1 VSTPPFERLG
11 PFTLQREL
19 GRGGMGV
26 VYLGH
31 DTRLDRPVA
40 IKAMPEHLATDPDRL
55 ARFEREA
62 RTLAQLTHPNVA
74 GIHGVEEHEGQRYLV
89 LEYVEGETLAERLDR
104 GPLPL
109 DEAMDIAMQ
118 VASGIEAAHDAGV
131 IHRDLKPGN
140 VIVTSE
146 GQAKVLDFGLARSE
160 ETTSSS
166 DMRSE
171 SPTITSPAMHSP
183 TVQGVILGTAAYM
196 SPEQARGRRVDKR
209 TDIWSFGVM
218 FYEMLAGASPFVG
231 ETVSDSIG
239 AVLHKDI
246 DLESLPGATPPGVR
260 RVLRRCVERDKTVRY
275 RDIGDVR
282 VDLMRA
288 RDEPEVAAPAKA
300 GLRPG
305 RLAVLAVLLVA
316 CLAAGWFVAW
326 ALQSKPTKDVGRFDV
341 VVDNDDIL
349 LTDTE
354 PQFSPDGSRLA
365 FMQDGALH
373 VRDMAS
379 FESRALPG
387 TEGVIAHCWSPDGAW
402 IAFHTRSSISKVA
415 LSGGAP
421 IKLST
426 SVSLDG
432 VAGMGWTADEH
443 LVYSDGRDGIMQVP
457 TRGGAPS
464 QRIPLDEGLVDYHD
478 VFVPR
483 GSNTILYV
491 RHYTDMRFVVVAH
504 DGEQEVVIA
513 EMEDAFLSHPTYSPT
528 GHVLF
533 SRGPRE
539 RSLWA
544 VPFDLEDM
552 RVLGD
557 PFLVEPGAW
566 QSTVSGDGS
575 LIVQRGNAAY
585 GGNFALASPEGKV
598 DAIQGDFE
606 ISLAPTLSP
615 DGTRLAFSAGIETKF
630 DIWVHEF
637 ERGINSRI
645 TFEESFVVP
654 VSWSPDGREIAFV
667 QVTQLGGAGAQT
679 RFCYADGTGVSR
691 PPLDGMFV
699 SFDANWTTAVGFDG
713 MPSGQANETLR
724 ISLDDPETRVPVISI
739 ASATWFPSL
748 SPDGE
753 LLAYSSAESG
763 QSEVYCTRLP
773 DGRGR
778 WQVSVASGSNPRW
791 SSDGTRLY
799 YSVDGDEPGL
809 YEVAVTREPTL
820 RFERPVRIIDS
831 RSMQLVLDD
840 GGWNVEPN
848 GERFVV
854 KMAPDDDEKERTS
867 ISIIQNW
874 FEQFRTR

>member
-1 VSTPPFERLG
+1 MSSPPFERLG
-11 PFTLQREL
+11 PFVLQREI

-31 DTRLDRPVA
+31 DTRLDRAVA

-74 GIHGVEEHEGQRYLV
+74 GIYGVEEHDGLRYLV

-109 DEAMDIAMQ
+109 DEAMDFAMQ
-118 VASGIEAAHDAGV
+118 IASGIEAAHDAGV
-131 IHRDLKPGN
+131 VHRDLKPGN
-140 VIVTSE
+140 VIVTPE

-160 ETTSSS
+160 ETTSSG
-166 DMRSE
+166 MASE
-171 SPTITSPAMHSP
+171 SPTITSPAVHSP

-209 TDIWSFGVM
+209 TDIWSYGVM
-218 FYEMLAGASPFVG
+218 LYEMLVGASPFVG

-239 AVLHKDI
+239 AVLHKEI
-246 DLESLPGATPPGVR
+246 DLERLPAATPPGVR
-260 RVLRRCVERDKTVRY
+260 RVLSRCVERDKTLRY

-282 VDLMRA
+282 VDLLRA
-288 RDEPEVAAPAKA
+288 RDEPEVAAP
-300 GLRPG
+300 GPSGWGPG
-305 RLAVLAVLLVA
+305 RRAVVGVLLAA
-316 CLAAGWFVAW
+316 CIAGGWFGAR
-326 ALQSKPTKDVGRFDV
+326 ALQTAPPKDVGRFDV
-341 VVDNDDIL
+341 VVDDDHIT

-354 PQFSPDGSRLA
+354 PQFSPDGTRLA

-379 FESRALPG
+379 FESRILPG

-415 LSGGAP
+415 LSGGSP
-421 IKLST
+421 IKLCT
-426 SVSLDG
+426 PVSLDS

-443 LVYSDGRDGIMQVP
+443 LVYSDGRDGIMQVS
-457 TRGGAPS
+457 TRGGTPS
-464 QRIPLDEGLVDYHD
+464 QRIPLDKGLVDYHD
-478 VFVPR
+478 VNVPR

-491 RHYTDMRFVVVAH
+491 RHYTNMRFVVVAH
-504 DGEQEVVIA
+504 DGEKEVTIA
-513 EMEDAFLSHPTYSPT
+513 EMEDAYLSHPTYAST

-544 VPFDLEDM
+544 VPFDLDGM
-552 RVLGD
+552 QVLGD

-585 GGNFALASPEGKV
+585 GGTFALATPEGKI
-598 DAIQGDFE
+598 DAIPADFE
-606 ISLAPTLSP
+606 VSFGPTMSP
-615 DGTRLAFSAGIETKF
+615 DGSRLAFSAGVETKV
-630 DIWVHEF
+630 DVWVHEF

-645 TFEESFVVP
+645 TFEEQFNVP
-654 VSWSPDGREIAFV
+654 VSWSPDGREIAYV
-667 QVTQLGGAGAQT
+667 QFTPESETNMQT
-679 RFCYADGTGVSR
+679 RFAYADGSGISR
-691 PPLDGMFV
+691 PPLDGLFV
-699 SFDANWTTAVGFDG
+699 SFDANWTMAVGFDG
-713 MPSGQANETLR
+713 MPGGDSNDAFLVA
-724 ISLDDPETRVPVISI
+724 LDNPETQTPISPI
-739 ASATWFPSL
+739 STATWFPSL

-763 QSEVYCTRLP
+763 QSEVYCTQMP

-791 SSDGTRLY
+791 STDGTRLY
-799 YSVDGDEPGL
+799 YSVDGDEAGI
-809 YEVAVTREPTL
+809 YEAVVTREPTV
-820 RFERPVRIIDS
+820 RFERPVRVIDAKA
-831 RSMQLVLDD
+831 MPLLLQN
-840 GGWNVEPN
+840 GGWNVEPD
-848 GERFVV
+848 GERFIV
-854 KMAPDDDEKERTS
+854 KMAPDDENKERTS

-874 FEQFRTR
+874 FEQFRDR